1 MERGEAVA
9 MKWIAVLCCWLPLMA
24 EAVEEYQ
31 PVMVEGRA
39 VLSIDGEL
47 EDWEIFDLVE
57 GRIDRFIPLGG
68 MRPPGDEGD
77 LSATFRCV
85 VDEGALY
92 FAVRVRDDQLIFG
105 EDAYIRRW
113 NDDAVEILYD
123 GNRSASDLG
132 PDGDDGQ
139 IRVPFDT
146 EEPLCEGVVGR
157 TMQLVDYL
165 PPLAWERLGVEAAV
179 AQEEDG
185 YAVEVRIPCYLLGLE
200 RFAEGVEIGINLRVM
215 DDDDGGGMDRMVD
228 WAGDRENLS
237 ADMKTANFGVL
248 RVTGRVS
255 GGGGVA
261 PDREG
266 KRLWDLLGAA
276 ADSRDAALR
285 LETLDEVG
293 LLPLR
298 AALLRRGGDSAGA
311 LELLDALLQEAPG
324 EVVMHWAMEERMTN
338 HLALGEDGR
347 VAARTDGLGRQES
360 AELLM
365 ALGHASRRK
374 GAFSEAIAY
383 YRQILERG
391 ESWERAQ
398 AQYQIASCYG
408 ASGEKE
414 RAREEYARLQREHA
428 DNGEAMA
435 WAEYGL
441 AMLERSE
448 GNVGGAQERLKELL
462 AREGLPDNVRNSAT
476 LLLRGLAGNRLPNL
490 GKWAFSEGVADT
502 LRHGDI
508 REVSRVV
515 GRLEVLLARVGVEE
529 VRGAVPALVDR
540 FWEIKRL
547 PMDQH
552 HGEVE
557 GETMLAIIGLLSKIG
572 DVRSQAALIEGL
584 MNGGKAAG
592 GLVQI
597 GRGAV
602 SDLLDSL
609 GSEREGM
616 RHGVAHGL
624 QRMAALEPDLFT
636 GRDRERIRER
646 LVAAL
651 EGTTVKSPLLRA
663 LGIFGDATTLSVL
676 EQIAESDT
684 LVVWKR
690 HTNRQAAAQ
699 AAGQLRDRLGIG
711 VYEEP
716 PPLRA
721 KLLWEGDLNL
731 GLMPEVASEYENAR
745 LIRLDDVD
753 VDSKEEMVFLTGGR
767 RDFLDG
773 HGGDFAILDGHDDG
787 LNPVGEIIYSCK
799 AEDVYDFFSYRHGA
813 WFGQGRDLRYCSFTD
828 PDHQSVYYAPGG
840 TGLPIRTVDRLR
852 GGDGDLLLIG
862 FSSALHRTPGP
873 IYETYRFQVFR
884 FDRQLGGKVAEVG
897 GAVSG
902 YWPTVVVADF
912 DGDGTDEVALAA
924 PLGDSASFYYMDPD
938 EEWKF
943 ERFAHVGAGGL
954 MGAGDVD
961 GDGRVELVA
970 GGYGYGDHQ
979 AGIWCFELHAGT
991 WVYDRPIQFPTGGN
1005 WPTIGMGDVLGDAEL
1020 ELVCRRQGQVR
1031 IYGFGE

>member
-1 MERGEAVA
+1 

-24 EAVEEYQ
+24 EAIEEYQ
-31 PVMVEGRA
+31 PAMVEGRA

-47 EDWEIFDLVE
+47 GDWEIFDLAE
-57 GRIDRFIPLGG
+57 GAIDRFIPLSG
-68 MRPPGDEGD
+68 MRPPRDEVD

-92 FAVRVRDDQLIFG
+92 FAVRVRDDHLIFG

-113 NDDAVEILYD
+113 NDDAVEILFD

-139 IRVPFDT
+139 IRIPFDT
-146 EEPLCEGVVGR
+146 EKPLCEGVAGR

-165 PPLAWERLGVEAAV
+165 PPLTWERLGVETAV

-185 YAVEVRIPCYLLGLE
+185 YAVEIRIPCYVLGLE
-200 RFAEGVEIGINLRVM
+200 RFAEGVEIGVNLRVM

-248 RVTGRVS
+248 RVTGQVS
-255 GGGGVA
+255 GGGKA
-261 PDREG
+261 ASAEEG
-266 KRLWDLLGAA
+266 KRLWELLGAA
-276 ADSRDAALR
+276 VNSRDAASR
-285 LETLDEVG
+285 LAALDGDE

-298 AALLRRGGDSAGA
+298 AALLRRAGNSTGA
-311 LELLDALLQEAPG
+311 LELLDALLQRAPG

-338 HLALGEDGR
+338 HLALGENGR
-347 VAARTDGLGRQES
+347 MAARTDGLGRQES

-408 ASGEKE
+408 AAGENE
-414 RAREEYARLQREHA
+414 RAREEFVLLQKEYA

-448 GNVGGAQERLKELL
+448 GNVNGAQERLKTLL
-462 AREGLPDNVRNSAT
+462 AREELPDNARNSAT
-476 LLLRGLAGNRLPNL
+476 LLLRGLTGDRLPNL
-490 GKWAFSEGVADT
+490 GKWTFSEGVADT
-502 LRHGDI
+502 LRHGSI
-508 REVSRVV
+508 REVSRAV
-515 GRLEVLLARVGVEE
+515 GRLQVLLARGGVEE
-529 VRGAVPALVDR
+529 VRDAVPALVDR
-540 FWEIKRL
+540 FWAIKRL

-552 HGEVE
+552 HGEAE
-557 GETMLAIIGLLSKIG
+557 GETMLAIISLLSKIG
-572 DVRSQAALIEGL
+572 DVRSQSALIEGL
-584 MNGGKAAG
+584 MNGGKAAR

-597 GRGAV
+597 GRGTV
-602 SDLLDSL
+602 PDLLDSL
-609 GSEREGM
+609 GSERERM
-616 RHGVAHGL
+616 RHGVAFGL
-624 QRMAALEPDLFT
+624 RKMAELKPNLFT
-636 GRDRERIRER
+636 ERDRDRIRER

-651 EGTTVKSPLLRA
+651 EGAPVKGPMLRA
-663 LGIFGDATTLSVL
+663 LGIFGDATTLSIL
-676 EQIAESDT
+676 EQVAENDT

-690 HTNRQAAAQ
+690 HVNRQAATEGAE
-699 AAGQLRDRLGIG
+699 QLRKRLGIG

-716 PPLRA
+716 PPLKA
-721 KLLWEGDLNL
+721 KLLWEGDLNF
-731 GLMPEVASEYENAR
+731 GLMPEAASDYENAR

-753 VDSKEEMVFLTGGR
+753 ADSKEEMVFLTGGR
-767 RDFLDG
+767 RGFLDG
-773 HGGDFAILDGHDDG
+773 HGGHFAVLNGRGDD
-787 LNPVGEIIYSCK
+787 LQPIGETIYSC
-799 AEDVYDFFSYRHGA
+799 EVGDVYDFFSHRYGA
-813 WFGQGRDLRYCSFTD
+813 WFGQGRDLLYCSFTD

-852 GGDGDLLLIG
+852 GADGDLLLIG
-862 FSSALHRTPGP
+862 FASALHRTPGP
-873 IYETYRFQVFR
+873 IYESYRFQVFR
-884 FDRQLGGKVAEVG
+884 FDRRLGVKVAEVE
-897 GAVSG
+897 GAISG
-902 YWPTVVVADF
+902 YWPTVVAADF
-912 DGDGTDEVALAA
+912 DEDGTDEVAMAV

-938 EEWKF
+938 EGWKF
-943 ERFAHVGAGGL
+943 ESFAHVGAGGL

-961 GDGRVELVA
+961 GDGRIELLA

-979 AGIWCFELHAGT
+979 AGSWCFELHAGT
-991 WVYDRPIQFPTGGN
+991 WVYDRPIQFPVGGN
-1005 WPTIGMGDVLGDAEL
+1005 WSTIGLGDVLGDAEL
-1020 ELVCRRQGQVR
+1020 ELVCRRQDQVR